1 MLKRFF
7 LALCSL
13 SIVLSGYS
21 FATQPEEGKEYIK
34 LAAPVKDA
42 PAVVEFFS
50 FYCPPCA
57 AFAGR
62 YNIPQ
67 AVNKIMPI
75 GTTVVKYHVSS
86 MGPLGEELTDAWSV
100 ARILGVESQVEIP
113 LFKAVQETHSIKSK
127 ADIRQVFIDAG
138 IPAEQYDSAINSM
151 VVRSLTAKQNQAV
164 NEFGVTGT
172 PAFYVNGR
180 YLVKNNGIQSTTDEE
195 YALHFA
201 DVVQYLLG
209 EVAH

>member
-21 FATQPEEGKEYIK
+21 FATQSEEGKEYIK
-34 LAAPVKDA
+34 LAAPVKGA
-42 PAVVEFFS
+42 PAAVEFFS

-113 LFKAVQETHSIKSK
+113 LFKAVQETRSIKSK

>member
-1 MLKRFF
+1 MLKKLFF
-7 LALCSL
+7 CLCFWGLLTGGVNSA
-13 SIVLSGYS
+13 V
-21 FATQPEEGKEYIK
+21 AAQPEEGEQYIK
-34 LAAPVKDA
+34 LASPVKDA

-86 MGPLGEELTDAWSV
+86 MGPLGEELTEAWSV

-113 LFKAVQETHSIKSK
+113 LFKAVQETRSIKSK

-151 VVRSLTAKQNQAV
+151 VVRSLTSKQNQSV

-172 PAFYVNGR
+172 PAFYVNGK

-195 YALHFA
+195 YASHFSEMIK
-201 DVVQYLLG
+201 YLLG
-209 EVAH
+209 K